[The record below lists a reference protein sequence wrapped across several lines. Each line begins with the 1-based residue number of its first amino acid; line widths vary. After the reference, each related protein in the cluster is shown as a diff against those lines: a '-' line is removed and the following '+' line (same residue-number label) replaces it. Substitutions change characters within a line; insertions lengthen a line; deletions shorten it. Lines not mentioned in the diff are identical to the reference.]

1 MGSRENEAGDPGRDT
16 DRILLIPLWD
26 EGNLEEMDHLIQ
38 PVIFQIR
45 KLRSRSRKE
54 FSASVCKLMLA
65 VKTSNYRWMQAT
77 ALTSYFTDLS
87 VAGALGS
94 ALHLPPPS

>member
-1 MGSRENEAGDPGRDT
+1 MGSREENEAGAPGEDT

-45 KLRSRSRKE
+45 KLRSRSRLE
-54 FSASVCKLMLA
+54 FSASVCKLMPA
-65 VKTSNYRWMQAT
+65 VKISNSKISVDASHST
-77 ALTSYFTDLS
+77 YFL
-87 VAGALGS
+87 
-94 ALHLPPPS
+94 LH